1 MNVTVRYEHCRAFP
15 LWSITKQ
22 DKATKEYLR
31 EIQNVNIETGLQN
44 HETL

>member
-1 MNVTVRYEHCRAFP
+1 MSQFVMNTVVPFLYE
-15 LWSITKQ
+15 WSITKQ